1 MFLNRLNAHFVS
13 LSIPILLLAASG
25 QASMIGNPVVTGT
38 QVDTCNGCTFVLLDP
53 FPAGDLGFNVV
64 SFSLFAFQSGNQ
76 ITPLLFSQSGGNY
89 TVSGVGT
96 TQTIASA
103 GAQTYSFGLTDGSS
117 MVGASTYFGY
127 RDGTIAAGN
136 QGTIAFNAA
145 GSGALIRYFGSAGSG
160 TSPNTYVGEFFTN
173 PPGKNWGGGGGGG
186 GGGEKKG
193 KKTKKPLPPRDPTP
207 PPPPTR
213 PPAPITR
220 RGLGRLN
227 GGRRGRGAAPGGG
240 GGGRN
245 GPEIIKRKK
254 FSPMLVVHN
263 FR

>member
-103 GAQTYSFGLTDGSS
+103 GAQTYSFGLTGGSS

-160 TSPNTYVGEFFTN
+160 TSPNTYVGEFFN
-173 PPGKNWGGGGGGG
+173 SAGGTTVAGGPEAG
-186 GGGEKKG
+186 
-193 KKTKKPLPPRDPTP
+193 
-207 PPPPTR
+207 
-213 PPAPITR
+213 
-220 RGLGRLN
+220 GLGYTSQILQRIYSVQATATDASSVPEPGAISLMF
-227 GGRRGRGAAPGGG
+227 GGVIMLMIGRR
-240 GGGRN
+240 
-245 GPEIIKRKK
+245 KRA
-254 FSPMLVVHN
+254 
-263 FR
+263 